1 MKMLTH
7 GLLEDLSPA
16 SKILKDPSHPD
27 YQKVLQA
34 KLNGMGTPRFPT
46 DEEIEKEER
55 RLLLTFAFKDE
66 EEIELYQKEM
76 SHVASKESQ
85 I

>member
-7 GLLEDLSPA
+7 GLLEESSPA
-16 SKILKDPSHPD
+16 SRILKDPSHPE

-34 KLNGMGTPRFPT
+34 KINGMGTPRFPT

-55 RLLLTFAFKDE
+55 RLLLTFAFKDQ
-66 EEIELYQKEM
+66 EEIDLYQREM
-76 SHVASKESQ
+76 SYIASKEN
-85 I
+85 